1 MLELIQSHSALSIS
15 LAAIIGLLFGSFAN
29 VVIARLPVMMQRQ
42 WQQEHTELDSAEQ
55 PPAERFDLA
64 FPGSHCPQCETQL
77 RWFENIP
84 LFSFLF
90 QRGACRH
97 CQHPISWRYPLVETS
112 SALLTACCI
121 YVFGFTGLGWAY
133 AVFVYMLLVLTC
145 IDKQHMLLPDQLTLP
160 LVWLGLLAS
169 IWLTPVTP
177 TDAIIGA
184 TVGYLALWSVFWLFK
199 LLTGKEGM
207 GYGDF
212 KLLAALG
219 AWLGWQMLPMII
231 LLSSIIGAVI
241 GLVMIVIN
249 RHQQGQ
255 PLPFGP
261 FLAFAG
267 LLALFFGEYLYHAYW
282 QWLGL

>member
-1 MLELIQSHSALSIS
+1 MLELIQSYPALGLS
-15 LAAIIGLLFGSFAN
+15 LAAFIGLLFGSFAN

-42 WQQEHTELDSAEQ
+42 WQQECAEANSSEVSEQ
-55 PPAERFDLA
+55 ARFDIA
-64 FPGSHCPQCETQL
+64 FPGSHCPHCQTPL
-77 RWFENIP
+77 RWYENIP
-84 LFSFLF
+84 LLSFLL
-90 QRGACRH
+90 QGGACRH
-97 CQHPISWRYPLVETS
+97 CQQPISWRYPAVE
-112 SALLTACCI
+112 AGAAFLTALCI
-121 YVFGFTGLGWAY
+121 YFFEFSLLGWSY
-133 AVFVYMLLVLTC
+133 AVFVYLLLILTC

-169 IWLTPVTP
+169 VWVTPVTP

-184 TVGYLALWSVFWLFK
+184 AAGYLCLWLVFWLFK

-231 LLSSIIGAVI
+231 LLSSVIGAAFGLIMI
-241 GLVMIVIN
+241 GFQ
-249 RHQQGQ
+249 RHQQGN
-255 PLPFGP
+255 PMPFGP

-267 LLALFFGEYLYHAYW
+267 MVALFFGESLYHAYW